1 MPYSHLPW
9 YGEVDVSPR
18 TITFSAASAILGGWL
33 PIMAPAVVTIALRL
47 GEFEATALDS
57 TYALVLAAGWLAMI
71 AALIAAGYASDA
83 MVRRGMHRTVL
94 VRVSIPLI
102 ALGGALMALAPSAV
116 WLALVWALIQIPA
129 ALVIATALAEGG
141 AHLREDPRSL
151 VSGWAGAMPILALLI
166 GAVGVRAL
174 SDSLG
179 WAFIAPAFAGAL
191 LCVPLAMAPESRQ
204 ESSLADRRS
213 TSGAISGLWLAFLIA
228 SFLLA
233 WTTSTV
239 NGFLVVF
246 VQEQISST
254 LSDIADISTL
264 AVILA
269 SGLAVVASVGA
280 SRLAHGRGRP
290 IRMWWAAAGVC
301 AAGLAV
307 LVIAPSTPTLLL
319 VAAVFGIAFGVANG
333 VELAVVVAVR
343 GHDESLGR
351 DMGLLTAVTSM
362 PYVLVPAVA
371 VVALADSAR
380 TGVVA
385 LFIAAAATAIVAMV
399 VLASRSRTSV
409 PAS

>member
-1 MPYSHLPW
+1 MA
-9 YGEVDVSPR
+9 PR
-18 TITFSAASAILGGWL
+18 SITFAAASAILGGWL
-33 PIMAPAVVTIALRL
+33 PIMAPGVVTIALRL
-47 GEFEATALDS
+47 GDFESTALDS
-57 TYALVLAAGWLAMI
+57 TYALALAAGWLAMI
-71 AALIAAGYASDA
+71 ASLIAAGYASDA
-83 MVRRGMHRTVL
+83 LVRRGLSRTVL

-116 WLALVWALIQIPA
+116 WLALVWALIQVPA
-129 ALVIATALAEGG
+129 ALVITTALAEGG

-151 VSGWAGAMPILALLI
+151 VSGWAGAMPILALLV
-166 GAVGVRAL
+166 GAIGVRAL

-179 WAFIAPAFAGAL
+179 WAFITPALAGAL
-191 LCVPLAMAPESRQ
+191 LCVPLALVSTSNPAESRTKQ
-204 ESSLADRRS
+204 PSAA
-213 TSGAISGLWLAFLIA
+213 GAISGLWLAFLIA

-246 VQEQISST
+246 VQELISGA

-269 SGLAVVASVGA
+269 SGLAVIASVSA
-280 SRLAHGRGRP
+280 SRFARGRVLP
-290 IRMWWAAAGVC
+290 IRMWWIAAVVC

-307 LVIAPSTPTLLL
+307 LVIAPSILTLLA

-333 VELAVVVAVR
+333 VELAVVVSVR
-343 GHDESLGR
+343 GNDASLGQ
-351 DMGLLTAVTSM
+351 DMGILTAATSL

-380 TGVVA
+380 AGVLA
-385 LFIAAAATAIVAMV
+385 LFIAAAATAFLAMV
-399 VLASRSRTSV
+399 VLTSRSRTSES
-409 PAS
+409 AQ